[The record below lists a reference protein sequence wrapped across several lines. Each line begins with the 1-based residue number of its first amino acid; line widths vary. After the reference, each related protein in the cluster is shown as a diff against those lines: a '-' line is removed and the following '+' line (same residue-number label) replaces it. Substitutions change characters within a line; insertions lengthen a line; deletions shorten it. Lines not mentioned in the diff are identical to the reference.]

1 MTDAT
6 CNKSP
11 AGRAKRVRGGV
22 TLSQQ
27 RRKRRFLRRPC
38 AYHAEGGQWC
48 WGFA

>member
-22 TLSQQ
+22 TMSQQ
-27 RRKRRFLRRPC
+27 RRKRYFLRRPC
-38 AYHAEGGQWC
+38 AYHTEGSQRR
-48 WGFA
+48 WGCA